1 MRSFLL
7 LSQFLILIST
17 SVFSQQVNYPFV
29 YLNYFRGYPISENE
43 VLLEWETITET
54 AFYGANVYRSEIG
67 VFYPTYFLE
76 FIPGNGISNT
86 PKYYSFTAAVPE
98 LGADSVVVY
107 FLELISNAGV
117 KEFCYPVYVNFR
129 IISDVS
135 EQNDKPF
142 STGIFPNPFNST
154 TTINFSLPLRANVS
168 LRVFNSLGQEIAR
181 LIDEEKNAG
190 NYSINFNAS
199 NQPSGI
205 YFCILQT
212 DTFYEAKK
220 IILLK

>member
-7 LSQFLILIST
+7 LFQFLILFS
-17 SVFSQQVNYPFV
+17 SPVFSQQVNYPFV

-86 PKYYSFTAAVPE
+86 PKYYSFTTTVPE
-98 LGADSVVVY
+98 LGADSTVVY

-117 KEFCYPVYVNFR
+117 KEFCYPVSVNFST
-129 IISDVS
+129 ISDVS
-135 EQNDKPF
+135 EQNDKSF
-142 STGIFPNPFNST
+142 NTGIFPNPFNSAA
-154 TTINFSLPLRANVS
+154 TINFSLTRLAHVT
-168 LRVFNSLGQEIAR
+168 LRVFNSLGQEIER
-181 LIDEEKNAG
+181 LVDDEKNAG
-190 NYSINFNAS
+190 NYSINFDATS
-199 NQPSGI
+199 LSSGI
-205 YFCILQT
+205 YFYSLQSGNST
-212 DTFYEAKK
+212 LTNKMVLMK
-220 IILLK
+220 